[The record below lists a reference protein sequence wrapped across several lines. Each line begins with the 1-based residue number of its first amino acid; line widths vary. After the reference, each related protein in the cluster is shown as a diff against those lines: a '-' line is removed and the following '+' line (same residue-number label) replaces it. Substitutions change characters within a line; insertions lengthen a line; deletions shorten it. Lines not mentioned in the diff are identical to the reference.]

1 MMAILGIEK
10 GIEREFN
17 PFFYAPVHFEIGCL
31 NFNVNHN
38 DQT

>member
-1 MMAILGIEK
+1 MVILEIEK
-10 GIEREFN
+10 GIERKFN
-17 PFFYAPVHFEIGCL
+17 PFFYALTHFEIGCL

>member
-1 MMAILGIEK
+1 MAILEIKK

-17 PFFYAPVHFEIGCL
+17 PFFYALEVFGIGCL